1 MILGFL
7 GLALF
12 LAAGIGLLLRSLH
25 EESKWIDALERYR
38 REDEEERNLQ
48 GTTEGRCRAISIN
61 RAKK

>member
-12 LAAGIGLLLRSLH
+12 LGAGIGLLLRSLH

-38 REDEEERNLQ
+38 REEERNLQ
-48 GTTEGRCRAISIN
+48 GTAEERCRAISIN